1 MNDARLYAVWPEPRS
16 TSMSLK
22 GSRPSVPHGTN
33 FLYIYLLLFIM
44 YTVNLDT
51 DSIID
56 DFLYTLYVDFIE
68 IIRLSS

>member
-1 MNDARLYAVWPEPRS
+1 MYY
-16 TSMSLK
+16 
-22 GSRPSVPHGTN
+22 
-33 FLYIYLLLFIM
+33 LYIYLLLFIM

-56 DFLYTLYVDFIE
+56 DFRYTLYVHWDFIE